1 MQQPVNAVRV
11 VLNSFK
17 TMQFC
22 LRMRFDESKEFFG
35 GTEDNPIMGWGQG
48 SGVALAAFSCLS
60 ALMVNA

>member
-1 MQQPVNAVRV
+1 
-11 VLNSFK
+11 
-17 TMQFC
+17 
-22 LRMRFDESKEFFG
+22 MRFDESKEFFG